1 MHGKLHGKF
10 LIGNQIERDLLEW
23 GEMGWLSRPST
34 TGAQDLTVM
43 EVTLLPGKGHNF
55 HRHPGQE
62 EVIYV
67 IEGEVEQWLEQ
78 ESQRLTAGD
87 SLFIAADVVHAS
99 FNVGSTPAKVMAI
112 LGPCAGDDGYVTVE
126 VGDQAPWNTLR

>member
-1 MHGKLHGKF
+1 MTGKF
-10 LIGNQIERDLLEW
+10 QITNQVERDILEW
-23 GEMGWLSRPST
+23 GELGWLSRPST
-34 TGAQDLTVM
+34 TGAKALTVL

-67 IEGEVEQWLEQ
+67 IEGQVEQWLEQ
-78 ESQRLTAGD
+78 EHKILGPGD

-99 FNVGSTPAKVMAI
+99 FNVGPEPAKVMAI
-112 LGPCAGDDGYVTVE
+112 LGPCAGEDGYVTVE
-126 VGDQAPWNTLR
+126 VGDESPWNTLRG